1 MAEVKSRQADRLIE
15 GSFGMESSYS
25 VSIIVA
31 FAGGVL
37 SFLSPCILPLIP
49 SYLSVVSGVS
59 YEELGGT
66 GTQGWRIKKR
76 VFLSAFL
83 FVSGF
88 SLIFILLGASVTA
101 LTASLM
107 GIRDGLN
114 YFGGTL
120 VLFFGLFLTGSL
132 KIRIL
137 KRYFQPLDGNVR
149 TRVVGY
155 TGAFLVGLSFGIGWT
170 PCIGPILGSILT
182 LAAIEVGKGI
192 FLLTTYS
199 AGLAIPFLLAA
210 VAFNGFLGFFQ
221 RFKRLLPA
229 VQKSSGVVLILM
241 GILILT
247 GQLTVLNSYA
257 LRYTPEWLVK
267 WL

>member
-1 MAEVKSRQADRLIE
+1 MD
-15 GSFGMESSYS
+15 SSYS
-25 VSIIVA
+25 VSIFVA
-31 FAGGVL
+31 FVGGVL

-59 YEELGGT
+59 YEELGGS
-66 GTQGWRIKKR
+66 GARDWCLRKRI
-76 VFLSAFL
+76 FLSAFL

-101 LTASLM
+101 LTKSLM

-120 VLFFGLFLTGSL
+120 VLLFGLFLTGLL
-132 KIRIL
+132 KIGIL
-137 KRYFQPLDGNVR
+137 KRYFQPLDGNIG
-149 TRVVGY
+149 TRAVGY

-182 LAAIEVGKGI
+182 LAAIEAEKGV

-199 AGLAIPFLLAA
+199 VGLAIPFLLAA

-229 VQKSSGVVLILM
+229 VQKSGGIILILM
-241 GILILT
+241 GVLILT
-247 GQLTVLNSYA
+247 GQLTALNSYA
-257 LRYTPEWLVK
+257 LRFTPEWLIK